1 MNEVEALWPGPNS
14 NGGTWWL
21 FHVGLCPLLSLLVIL
36 LGWVGT
42 QWFLR
47 TIRNLKGLIPVG
59 REQRCLQ
66 ALFIG
71 LWLSLREASR
81 EKAGW
86 SGPRDTAAGDQ
97 AQFLYSLD
105 YALQLLSF

>member
-1 MNEVEALWPGPNS
+1 VAFSCGAVSSAVPAGDTSGL
-14 NGGTWWL
+14 GGYPVVPKDQL
-21 FHVGLCPLLSLLVIL
+21 
-36 LGWVGT
+36 
-42 QWFLR
+42 
-47 TIRNLKGLIPVG
+47 LKGLIPVG
-59 REQRCLQ
+59 REQRWLQ